1 MAKTYEDFYSKMR
14 WTIERN
20 RLAIFSYD
28 DTATK
33 EEDMY
38 LNLVAVAGVTQVG
51 VPGDEDYVAPVTAVS
66 YNIRLYGNKIAQY
79 FDENTTTLPEIPE
92 QYHEAIVQKAVA
104 WGYEIPPTQNI
115 ELAMYFHKMYEDTV
129 TRARKWKR
137 TGRTGGWG
145 KVREDNWFAK

>member
-1 MAKTYEDFYSKMR
+1 MAKTYDDNYSKMR
-14 WTIERN
+14 WLIERN
-20 RLAIFSYD
+20 RLAIFRYD

-38 LNLVAVAGVTQVG
+38 LNLEATAASGVLG
-51 VPGDEDYVAPVTAVS
+51 EPDYVPAVDFTV
-66 YNIRLYGNKIAQY
+66 RLYGNKIAQY
-79 FDENTTTLPEIPE
+79 FDESTTTLPEIPE

-115 ELAMYFHKMYEDTV
+115 ELAMYFHKMYEDTC

-145 KVREDNWFAK
+145 KV

>member
-1 MAKTYEDFYSKMR
+1 MAKTYDDNYSKMR
-14 WTIERN
+14 WLIERN
-20 RLAIFSYD
+20 RLAIFRYD

-38 LNLVAVAGVTQVG
+38 LNLEATAASGVLG
-51 VPGDEDYVAPVTAVS
+51 EPDYVPAVDFTV
-66 YNIRLYGNKIAQY
+66 RLYGNKIAQY
-79 FDENTTTLPEIPE
+79 FDESTTTLPEIPE

-145 KVREDNWFAK
+145 KIREDNWFAK

>member
-1 MAKTYEDFYSKMR
+1 MAKTYDDNYSKMR
-14 WTIERN
+14 WLIERN
-20 RLAIFSYD
+20 RLAIFRYD

-38 LNLVAVAGVTQVG
+38 LNLEATAASGVLG
-51 VPGDEDYVAPVTAVS
+51 EPDYVPAVDFTV
-66 YNIRLYGNKIAQY
+66 RLYGNKIAQY
-79 FDENTTTLPEIPE
+79 FDESTTTLPEIPE

>member
-1 MAKTYEDFYSKMR
+1 MAKTYDDNYSKMR
-14 WTIERN
+14 WLVERN
-20 RLAIFSYD
+20 RLAIFRYD
-28 DTATK
+28 ETATK

-38 LNLVAVAGVTQVG
+38 LNLVATPASGVLG
-51 VPGDEDYVAPVTAVS
+51 EPGYVAAVDF
-66 YNIRLYGNKIAQY
+66 NVRLYGNKIAQY

-92 QYHEAIVQKAVA
+92 IYHEAIVQKAVA

-137 TGRTGGWG
+137 MGRTGGWG
-145 KVREDNWFAK
+145 KIREDNWFAK

>member
-38 LNLVAVAGVTQVG
+38 LNLVATAASGVEG
-51 VPGDEDYVAPVTAVS
+51 EPGYVPAVDFTV
-66 YNIRLYGNKIAQY
+66 RLYGNKIAQY
-79 FDENTTTLPEIPE
+79 FDEITTTLPEIPE

>member
-1 MAKTYEDFYSKMR
+1 MAKTFEDTYSKMR
-14 WTIERN
+14 WLIERN
-20 RLAIFSYD
+20 RLSLFRYD
-28 DTATK
+28 ETATK

-38 LNLVAVAGVTQVG
+38 LNLKLDDSLDTYSV
-51 VPGDEDYVAPVTAVS
+51 
-66 YNIRLYGNKIAQY
+66 RLYGNKIAQY
-79 FDENTTTLPEIPE
+79 FDEDTTTLLEIPE

-129 TRARKWKR
+129 TRAKKWKR

>member
-1 MAKTYEDFYSKMR
+1 MAKTYDDTYGKMR
-14 WTIERN
+14 WLIERN
-20 RLAIFSYD
+20 RLSLFRYD
-28 DTATK
+28 DTASK

-38 LNLVAVAGVTQVG
+38 LNLELDDA
-51 VPGDEDYVAPVTAVS
+51 EDS
-66 YNIRLYGNKIAQY
+66 YSVRLYGNKIAQY
-79 FDENTTTLPEIPE
+79 FDESVTTLPEIPE

-145 KVREDNWFAK
+145 KIREDNWFTK